1 MSSDPIERSLSSSS
15 ITEIFGTID
24 VLILDESKKHI
35 DALDYKFGRNRVDHA
50 SENIQGHAYMV
61 GTFDRFAWAET
72 VTVHFVT
79 PRLDEVTKHT
89 YNREDLEWHR
99 LRVKVVVDRATE
111 EEPELNP
118 RTESCR
124 FCKNRVSCKALHDQ
138 LLPLAKKYDNNN
150 FAIDLLKKHSP
161 SAVQDPAILGKM
173 LEVAPVMEAWAK
185 AAKAAALELA
195 TETGEQIPG
204 YEVRYRNPKA
214 KVDNPQKAFEAIE
227 DQMTPEEFME
237 ACDISIAKLSK
248 ALASKLPRGEKKDAR
263 PKLELALMKAGLIP
277 EDEDVQKT
285 PYLKKT
291 G

>member
-1 MSSDPIERSLSSSS
+1 MSSDPAERSLSSSAT
-15 ITEIFGTID
+15 TEIFGTID

-35 DALDYKFGRNRVDHA
+35 DALDYKFGRSRVDHA

-61 GTFDRFAWAET
+61 GTFDKFPWAET

-89 YNREDLEWHR
+89 YNRDDLEWHR

-111 EEPELNP
+111 PEPKLNP
-118 RTESCR
+118 RTEACR

-138 LLPLAKKYDNNN
+138 LLPLAKKYESNN

-195 TETGEQIPG
+195 TETGEEIPG

-214 KVDNPQKAFEAIE
+214 KVDDPQKAYEALE
-227 DQMTPEEFME
+227 DQMTAEEFMQ
-237 ACDISIAKLSK
+237 ACDISIAKLAK
-248 ALASKLPRGEKKDAR
+248 ALASKLPRGEKKNAR
-263 PKLELALMKAGLIP
+263 PQLELALMKAGLLP
-277 EDEDVQKT
+277 EEDHVEKN
-285 PYLKKT
+285 PYLKKI